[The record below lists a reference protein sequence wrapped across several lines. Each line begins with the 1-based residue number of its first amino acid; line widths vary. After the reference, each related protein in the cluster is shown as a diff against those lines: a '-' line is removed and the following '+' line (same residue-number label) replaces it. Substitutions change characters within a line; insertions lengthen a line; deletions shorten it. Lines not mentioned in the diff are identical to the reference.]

1 MGSANN
7 HGVARINGS
16 LSTEV
21 LPGFVNPILDSQAAF
36 RSIMD
41 AAASPGTL
49 VEVGRSLPSFEGVD
63 PAALCFLMALCDQAT
78 PVWLGGDHD
87 QSALLRYLAFHTGAP
102 LAKRPVDAAFALIA
116 EPAQLPPLVTFSAGE
131 QEYPE
136 RSTTVLI
143 QLPSLTAGPPVHIEG
158 PGIQGKATVRP
169 AGLDPAFWP
178 AFAANRD
185 LYPCGVDVILTSGS
199 ELLALPR
206 SVIVE
211 I

>member
-1 MGSANN
+1 MGSVNDHSA
-7 HGVARINGS
+7 APTNGS
-16 LSTEV
+16 LSAEV
-21 LPGFVNPILDSQAAF
+21 LPGFANPILDSQAAF

-41 AAASPGTL
+41 AMASPGTL
-49 VEVGRSLPSFEGVD
+49 VEVGRSLPSVEGVD
-63 PAALCFLMALCDQAT
+63 PAALCFLMALCDQST
-78 PVWLGGDHD
+78 SVWLGGDRD
-87 QSALLRYLAFHTGAP
+87 QSALVRYLAFHTGAP
-102 LAKRPVDAAFALIA
+102 LAKRPDDAAFALIA
-116 EPAQLPPLVTFSAGE
+116 EPARLPPLVAFSTGD

-143 QLPSLTAGPPVHIEG
+143 QVASLTAGPPVRLEG
-158 PGIQGKATVRP
+158 PGIRDQATIRP
-169 AGLDPAFWP
+169 AGLDPAFWS